1 MYEAL
6 ERLRCRV
13 PTVTP
18 NVHDHEKIER
28 ERQLGKGRIAPIVGW
43 WIERL

>member
-1 MYEAL
+1 MSEAL

-18 NVHDHEKIER
+18 NVHDHEKIKR
-28 ERQLGKGRIAPIVGW
+28 ERQLGKGPIAPIVGW